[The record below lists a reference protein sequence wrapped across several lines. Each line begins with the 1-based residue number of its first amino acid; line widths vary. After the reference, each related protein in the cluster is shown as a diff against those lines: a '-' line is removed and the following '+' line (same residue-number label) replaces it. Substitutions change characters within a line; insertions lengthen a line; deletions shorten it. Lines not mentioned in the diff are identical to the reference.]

1 MDILLLILLLILC
14 ALAAALLVKVHQGQ
28 RPQPF
33 PATASPEELAA
44 TEKRLLEQFLLKFSD
59 LEMREQLLARAQREE
74 LGQSLKDRFA
84 EHARLMETHL
94 QEMREKLRAM
104 GTMSEAVSR
113 LGEGVTR
120 FNTLLGNVKMRGTWG
135 EVQLGKLLEDVLAP
149 SQYAVN
155 VKPNARSNKI
165 VEFALVLPGAEE
177 GKNIYLPVDAKFP
190 LEDYE
195 RLLQAADGA
204 AQSAA
209 RKALLERMKLFAT
222 QVAQYIQPP
231 HTTDFAVLFLPTE
244 GLYLEAAR
252 DAALAEDLR
261 RKHIVL
267 AGPQTLAAF
276 LNALQVG
283 FRTLAV
289 QKQATKAW
297 DLLAKAKRNVD
308 DFLICCDTVEK
319 RLDEAQKALDAARG
333 RVEQLNRNLRTI
345 TLPEE
350 ENPHA

>member
-1 MDILLLILLLILC
+1 MDILLLILLVVLC
-14 ALAAALLVKVHQGQ
+14 ALVAALLVKVHQGQ
-28 RPQPF
+28 QHQALRSS
-33 PATASPEELAA
+33 ASPEELAA

-59 LEMREQLLARAQREE
+59 LEVREQLLARTQREE
-74 LGQSLKDRFA
+74 LGQSLKDRFT
-84 EHARLMETHL
+84 EQSRLMETHL
-94 QEMREKLRAM
+94 QEMREKLRNM
-104 GTMSEAVSR
+104 GAMSETVSR
-113 LGEGVTR
+113 LGEGVSR
-120 FNTLLGNVKMRGTWG
+120 FNLLLGNVKMRGTWG

-149 SQYAVN
+149 TQFATN

-165 VEFALVLPGAEE
+165 VEFALILPGAEE
-177 GKNIYLPVDAKFP
+177 GKSIYLPIDAKFP

-195 RLLQAADGA
+195 RLLQATDE
-204 AQSAA
+204 SSELAA
-209 RKALLERMKLFAT
+209 RRALIERIKLFST

-231 HTTDFAVLFLPTE
+231 YTTDFAVLFLPTE
-244 GLYLEAAR
+244 GLYLEAAG
-252 DAALAEDLR
+252 DVSLAEDLR
-261 RKHIVL
+261 KKHIVL

-308 DFLICCDTVEK
+308 DFLGYCDAVEK
-319 RLDEAQKALDAARG
+319 RLDEAQKALDNARG
-333 RVEQLNRNLRTI
+333 RVDQLNRNLRTI

-350 ENPHA
+350 DNPHA